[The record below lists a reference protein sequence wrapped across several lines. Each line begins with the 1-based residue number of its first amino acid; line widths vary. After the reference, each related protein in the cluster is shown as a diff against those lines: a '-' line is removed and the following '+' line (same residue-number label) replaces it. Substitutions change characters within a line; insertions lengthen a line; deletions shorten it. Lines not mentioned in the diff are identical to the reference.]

1 MAYLGN
7 PEILFNTIRDDEGLL
22 NSEDMFLLGQGAN
35 LIKNGEY
42 EELRQLLKNVDPY
55 IRGAILSAV
64 DDKAYPLLGFIK
76 IN

>member
-7 PEILFNTIRDDEGLL
+7 PEILFNMIRDDEGLL
-22 NSEDMFLLGQGAN
+22 NSEDMFLLGHGAN

-42 EELRQLLKNVDPY
+42 QELRQLLRNLDSY
-55 IRGAILSAV
+55 IRDAILSAV